1 MAIVSSCALAD
12 WVPKSLAMNQ
22 LMKSVSAGFL
32 GLMLV
37 TMLGCAATATRES
50 TGRYVD
56 DAAITAKVKAA
67 ILDQPNLKSFDVHVA
82 TFNGTVYLWGIVAS
96 QSTVDEAARVARSVA
111 GVKSVKNDMRTM

>member
-50 TGRYVD
+50 TGQYVD